1 MLSHGVSGLGGND
14 NKRHSDV
21 IAREREWVPVFDAI
35 GVRDHREAKCRRRRA
50 FDPDY
55 VDVVWREDL

>member
-1 MLSHGVSGLGGND
+1 MLSDSVSGLGETTTNVTVTELPG
-14 NKRHSDV
+14 
-21 IAREREWVPVFDAI
+21 REWVSVFDAI
-35 GVRDHREAKCRRRRA
+35 GVRDHREAKCRCRRA